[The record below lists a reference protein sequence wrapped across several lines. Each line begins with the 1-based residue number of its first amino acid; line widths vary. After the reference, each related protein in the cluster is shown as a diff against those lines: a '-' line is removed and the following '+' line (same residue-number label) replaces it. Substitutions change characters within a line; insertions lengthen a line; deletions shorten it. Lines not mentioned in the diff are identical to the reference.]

1 MKFRKPNLKFDPK
14 FLFNNDPDPP
24 QQSHKNSSKTK
35 RTVHSRSSNKA
46 NFHPRTKNNSSVEE
60 KNVLARAHI
69 KYGVLTV
76 YRVAII
82 IPRQLTQIALWKGW
96 SRSGG
101 GCDCGVGSRL
111 CNPRN
116 DRNVT
121 RCALYLHVDIDRD
134 NMAHRLKKLIFRVD
148 NDNKVI
154 FFLL

>member
-14 FLFNNDPDPP
+14 FLFNHDPDPP

-46 NFHPRTKNNSSVEE
+46 NFHSRTKNNSSVEE

-101 GCDCGVGSRL
+101 RLRDGLEALQPPQRSKRNTMCTLFARRYRSR
-111 CNPRN
+111 
-116 DRNVT
+116 
-121 RCALYLHVDIDRD
+121 
-134 NMAHRLKKLIFRVD
+134 
-148 NDNKVI
+148 
-154 FFLL
+154 